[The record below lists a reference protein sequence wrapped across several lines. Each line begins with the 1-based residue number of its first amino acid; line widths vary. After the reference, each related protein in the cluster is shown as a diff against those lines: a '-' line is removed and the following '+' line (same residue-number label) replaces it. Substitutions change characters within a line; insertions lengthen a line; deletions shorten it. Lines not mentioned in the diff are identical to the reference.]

1 MLIEHEA
8 DLEARYKNKDS
19 ALVRAAQKGQKEIM
33 ALLVEKGSNVDAQ
46 DKQGETPLHC
56 VIAYVRQNSEG
67 HEQILRLLLQSG
79 ANVNVKDQYGWTP
92 LH

>member
-1 MLIEHEA
+1 
-8 DLEARYKNKDS
+8 
-19 ALVRAAQKGQKEIM
+19 M

-46 DKQGETPLHC
+46 DKQGETPLHSA
-56 VIAYVRQNSEG
+56 ITYVRQNSEG